1 MVVDSVDDLH
11 NLPEHDIKTHRWNWA
26 VDIAFT
32 HAVLLLDEAKAF
44 ATMQPT
50 SAMVPVCVRVCV
62 CVCVRVSVRASV
74 YVRALST
81 HFQVHQPQLKPE
93 ALVLGALTEV
103 LTRTLPTRLRQV
115 LDLLESWYME
125 WSVV

>member
-1 MVVDSVDDLH
+1 MCVSVRACMCVDVDVCASVC
-11 NLPEHDIKTHRWNWA
+11 A
-26 VDIAFT
+26 C
-32 HAVLLLDEAKAF
+32 
-44 ATMQPT
+44 
-50 SAMVPVCVRVCV
+50 VCVRVCV